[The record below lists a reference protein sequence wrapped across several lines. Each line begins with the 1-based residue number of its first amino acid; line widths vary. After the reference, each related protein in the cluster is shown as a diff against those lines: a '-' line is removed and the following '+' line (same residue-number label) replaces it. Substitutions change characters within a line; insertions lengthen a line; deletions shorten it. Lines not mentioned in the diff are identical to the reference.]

1 MGSLEGETPT
11 MAYSVQSKK
20 SGRTYY
26 LHSRDQSLRGGHV
39 QTIYFFGSQPKAGA
53 IDAMPNGYRVA
64 ENPNTGL
71 PFLKKG

>member
-1 MGSLEGETPT
+1 

-20 SGRTYY
+20 SGKTYY

-39 QTIYFFGSQPKAGA
+39 QTIYYFGANPKDGA
-53 IDAMPNGYRVA
+53 IDKMPAGYQVS

-71 PFLKKG
+71 PFLKKA